1 MSVSDQTF
9 EIGWG
14 FILIIISLVANI
26 LMEAV
31 VKPMAIK
38 LRDKLRKQNV
48 EISKIKKWLTKRL

>member
-1 MSVSDQTF
+1 MNGSEQTF

-14 FILIIISLVANI
+14 FILIMISLVANI

-31 VKPMAIK
+31 VKPMAIR

-48 EISKIKKWLTKRL
+48 EISRIKKWLTKRL

>member
-26 LMEAV
+26 LMEIV
-31 VKPMAIK
+31 VKPIAIR
-38 LRDKLRKQNV
+38 LRDKLRKQNI